1 MKLKVFVY
9 LITLLSVSVAWRTSH
24 AAVDCLSNKN
34 EDINEWF
41 DSKNYRLVRH
51 VHDGKTYPCT
61 CPCEKYGM
69 LDDRG
74 KCARCGHFHDGR
86 PLVIV
91 KAKQLA
97 QHRAEPAKVRRVSV
111 KDRGNAIKW
120 NVTQE
125 LPIFQ

>member
-1 MKLKVFVY
+1 MKLNVFVY
-9 LITLLSVSVAWRTSH
+9 LIALLSLNFTCQVSY

-34 EDINEWF
+34 EDINDWF

-51 VHDGKTYPCT
+51 VHDGKSYPCT

-86 PLVIV
+86 PLIIV

-97 QHRAEPAKVRRVSV
+97 QRAEPAKIRRVSA
-111 KDRGNAIKW
+111 KDHGNAIKW
-120 NVTQE
+120 NVTEE
-125 LPIFQ
+125 LPFFQ